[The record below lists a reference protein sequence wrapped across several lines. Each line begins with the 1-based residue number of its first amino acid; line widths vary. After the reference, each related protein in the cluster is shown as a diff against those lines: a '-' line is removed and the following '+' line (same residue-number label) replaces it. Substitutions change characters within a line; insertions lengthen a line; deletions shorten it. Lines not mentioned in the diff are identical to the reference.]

1 MNSPKFDKKVV
12 INSSFGGCAEA
23 YNLLGC
29 NSCHKRQS
37 CRSAPA
43 EVGHLGA
50 WEASGATGC
59 RRKKLVA
66 LMKATPKDR
75 VGL

>member
-1 MNSPKFDKKVV
+1 V
-12 INSSFGGCAEA
+12 

-29 NSCHKRQS
+29 NSYHKRQR
-37 CRSAPA
+37 CRSTPA

-59 RRKKLVA
+59 RTKKVA
-66 LMKATPKDR
+66 LMKATLKDR